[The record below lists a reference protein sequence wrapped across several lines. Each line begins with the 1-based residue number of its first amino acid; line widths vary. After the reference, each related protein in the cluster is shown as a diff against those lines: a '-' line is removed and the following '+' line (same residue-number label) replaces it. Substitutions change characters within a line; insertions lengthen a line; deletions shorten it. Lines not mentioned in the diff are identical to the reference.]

1 MIDAKSA
8 LGRLTS
14 GGSLDREETEH
25 LFGLLMDGEV
35 SDCLKAALLVALRMK
50 GEVAAEICGAAAAMR
65 RRVIPIPHTREW
77 VVDTCGTGGDGRG
90 TFNISTAAAL
100 VAAAAGLPIAKH
112 GNRSV
117 SSRSGSAD
125 VLAAL
130 GVPIE
135 VAPED
140 SARAL
145 DTIGIAFLFAPLHHP
160 AMREVMP
167 VRREL
172 GMRTIFNVLGPLTNP
187 AGARRQLMGVY
198 SADLVPVIAQV
209 LADLGSEHAMVVHG
223 HDGLDEITTTG
234 PTWVSEVI
242 GGEVRSYTLTPER
255 FGLPR
260 ADLGAL
266 AGGGPEENAAVML
279 RLLAGEPGPLAD
291 ITALNA
297 GAVLYVGGVAADL
310 DDGVARARAIL
321 ASGAAAAKLSELR
334 DFSAKAPA
342 GASAGAAA

>member
-8 LGRLTS
+8 LGRLAS

-35 SDCLKAALLVALRMK
+35 SDGLKAALLVALRMK

-65 RRVIPIPHTREW
+65 RRVVPIPHTRLR

-135 VAPED
+135 VAPET

-167 VRREL
+167 IRREL

-234 PTWVSEVI
+234 PTRVSEVI

-260 ADLGAL
+260 ADPGAL
-266 AGGGPEENAAVML
+266 AGGGPEENAVVML
-279 RLLAGEPGPLAD
+279 RLLAGEPGALAD

-297 GAVLYVGGVAADL
+297 GAVLYVGGVVADL
-310 DDGVARARAIL
+310 EEGVMRARATL
-321 ASGAAAAKLSELR
+321 ASGTAAAKLSELR
-334 DFSAKAPA
+334 DFSA
-342 GASAGAAA
+342 GVAA